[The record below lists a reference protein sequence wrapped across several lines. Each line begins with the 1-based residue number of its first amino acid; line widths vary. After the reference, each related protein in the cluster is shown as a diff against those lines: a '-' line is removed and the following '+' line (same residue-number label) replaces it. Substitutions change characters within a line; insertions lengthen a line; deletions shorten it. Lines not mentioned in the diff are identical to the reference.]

1 MNRLYYGDC
10 FTIMQEFG
18 LASVDLIYLDPPF
31 NSNRQ
36 YNAIYKDETGRP
48 LPEQIDA
55 FCDMWELDEERDR
68 AIRTMPVLM
77 RESGIDDATVELWR
91 LWMQALRGT
100 QPRLL
105 AYLSY
110 MAQRLLIMHR
120 ILKPTGSL
128 YLHCDPTAS
137 HYIKALLDA
146 IFGHQN
152 FRNEIIWRRISAHNS
167 ARRWG
172 PIHDTLLFYSR
183 GDNYTWNRIFQEYD
197 KEYVD
202 RNYRH
207 SDERGHYRLGDL
219 TGSGIRSGE
228 SGQPWQHID
237 PTKNGRHWAV
247 PTEESL
253 PADIPLPAHYSEMAL
268 HERLDVLDESG
279 LIYWPSRG
287 TMPRFKGY
295 ISMADG
301 VSIQDIIWDISPIGA
316 QANERLGYATQKPTA
331 LLERLIASSSNPGD
345 VVLDPFCGCATTM
358 EAAQKLGREWIGID
372 IAIHAIKRVARV
384 RLTERLGLVEGQDF
398 TVEGVPRTVEGAQD
412 LWERDKYHFQK
423 WAVEQTEG
431 FVTTKRS
438 ADGGIDGRVYFAV
451 PHAQEL
457 QNMVV
462 EVKGGANV
470 GIGVLREL
478 KGVLDYDTALMAGL
492 IIMEPLGTVKAR
504 NFARF
509 MGDAGS
515 LEILGIEYPKMQLL
529 TGAEI
534 LDGKRFKTPTVQ
546 GRHELEPRMPGI
558 PAVGV

>member
-10 FTIMQEFG
+10 LTIMSEWP
-18 LASVDLIYLDPPF
+18 SHMVDLIYLDPPF

-48 LPEQIDA
+48 LPDQIEA
-55 FCDMWELDEERDR
+55 FCDMWELDPERER

-77 RESGIDDATVELWR
+77 RESGIDDQTVELWR

-110 MAQRLLIMHR
+110 MAERLLIMRR

-128 YLHCDPTAS
+128 YLHCDTAVS
-137 HYIKALLDA
+137 HYVKSLLDA
-146 IFGHQN
+146 IFGHDN
-152 FRNEIIWRRISAHNS
+152 FQNEIVWQRFNFHADAKRFGRVSDRI
-167 ARRWG
+167 
-172 PIHDTLLFYSR
+172 LFYANNRGNHQFSR
-183 GDNYTWNRIFQEYD
+183 QYAPYSDHYIAD
-197 KEYVD
+197 KFTRE
-202 RNYRH
+202 
-207 SDERGHYRLGDL
+207 DERGRFRLSDL
-219 TGSGIRSGE
+219 NPPGGRGPVYEFHGVTRAWRYSEDRMRGLDKDGRIYAISKVPQLKRYLDE
-228 SGQPWQHID
+228 LPGQ
-237 PTKNGRHWAV
+237 AV
-247 PTEESL
+247 HDVWT
-253 PADIPLPAHYSEMAL
+253 DIPNINS
-268 HERLDVLDESG
+268 
-279 LIYWPSRG
+279 
-287 TMPRFKGY
+287 
-295 ISMADG
+295 
-301 VSIQDIIWDISPIGA
+301 
-316 QANERLGYATQKPTA
+316 QAKERLGYATQKPLA
-331 LLERLIASSSNPGD
+331 LMERIIAASSNPDD

-358 EAAQKLGREWIGID
+358 EAAHKLERKWIGID

-384 RLTERLGLVEGQDF
+384 RLTERLGLVEDQDF

-423 WAVEQTEG
+423 WAVEQVEG

-451 PHAQEL
+451 PHAKDL
-457 QNMVV
+457 QSMVI
-462 EVKGGANV
+462 EVKGGKNV
-470 GIGVLREL
+470 SIRDLRAL

-492 IIMEPLGTVKAR
+492 IVMQPLGTTKAR

-509 MGDAGS
+509 MADAGS
-515 LEILGIEYPKMQLL
+515 LEILGIEYPRMQMLSVGKIL
-529 TGAEI
+529 AGA
-534 LDGKRFKTPTVQ
+534 RFKTPTVQ